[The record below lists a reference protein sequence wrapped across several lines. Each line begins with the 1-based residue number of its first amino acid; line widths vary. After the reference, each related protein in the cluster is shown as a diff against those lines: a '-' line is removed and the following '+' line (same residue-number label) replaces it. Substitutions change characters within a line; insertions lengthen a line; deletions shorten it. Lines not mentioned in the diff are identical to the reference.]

1 MLWSRFCTLT
11 VLLPWL
17 QGYEKANATQD
28 TMYQVRWGA
37 DYLMKMIGSGTG
49 TNADY
54 LEIIY
59 QVHLLPLLSNSHM
72 KFVGLLWEGVGGFHV
87 LLMLPVRGMRLSV
100 VLPQWRNLFCLVSD
114 VLSLLRHVQAG

>member
-1 MLWSRFCTLT
+1 MAC
-11 VLLPWL
+11 V

-49 TNADY
+49 TNASY

-59 QVHLLPLLSNSHM
+59 QVHLLVHAFMISSA
-72 KFVGLLWEGVGGFHV
+72 
-87 LLMLPVRGMRLSV
+87 R
-100 VLPQWRNLFCLVSD
+100 C
-114 VLSLLRHVQAG
+114 